1 MIDVFSGTLDATEK
15 QAALEHTPTHTH
27 TTSTRTLRSEQWIP
41 TSQS

>member
-27 TTSTRTLRSEQWIP
+27 HQHTNFKE
-41 TSQS
+41 